1 MYNEEEVQELF
12 EVVFKLSA
20 KDVNDKLVKVR
31 NRPEIAKRRWFWEL
45 LQNAKDAVKPHEKVS
60 VKLIIGNDN
69 GQYFAEFQHNG
80 NPFRYQDAKNLIFP
94 YSDKGDEEDSDK
106 SGRFGTGFL
115 ATHILSKEILVKG
128 VYLKDS
134 QAFNFSFTLDRSGT
148 DKPQIAD
155 SISKTWQIFR
165 EKRTEI
171 LNYQYS
177 PSNYETSF
185 RYNLDKDGLDLAIQ
199 SIEDLDAALPFA
211 LSFIPKVQKIEIFNQ
226 ISNTSIVYHKIDSN
240 TKQLAENIK
249 RFSIEKKSI
258 KNEQTED
265 VYIALVVC
273 SDDNVDI
280 ALEVYEQSNLIY
292 IKEFLEHQPLL
303 FCPFPLI
310 GASDFK
316 FPVVINSVSF
326 LPKEERDG
334 IWLADTVE
342 GKINQGLFEKVLP
355 LYNSIVKY
363 VSTEKWQNTHLLL
376 KHLKENLLIA
386 DFNATWF
393 KDSIQTHA
401 KAFVKSIPLVD
412 VSEDKRL
419 AIILNDISVYF
430 PWDLKE
436 NTRLVLWDYMKT
448 LFPENVPPKEQ
459 VNDWYDVIWDDCPRV
474 TVNSFTKF
482 IAGFKSVEALQERIG
497 KSKEETLLWL
507 NNLVSFINVEEPVLL
522 NGADSSVLP
531 NQFGYFKRKDELYL
545 DDGTIDKK
553 LKDILADMSQITPKV
568 YDWRLDML
576 EKKIFL
582 ELPATRTRTIALIG
596 TTISEAIKE
605 LLKEENPTNELRNV
619 FSKLLNWINDN
630 SDKGKEYFKGLKT
643 ETLLYKTAN
652 ESKIKHITDLLQKD
666 RDGEISVEQLSAI
679 NSSNIALL
687 QDPDL
692 ELKVRLGEQVLL
704 DQHKEREEFIF
715 KKKVGD
721 VFENVFKQ
729 LINQDAKL
737 QISKV
742 EGEEDFIIV
751 NNNTQKK
758 FYIELKSINIA
769 EDRVSMTHKQAKKAP
784 AYPGDYILCIIPN
797 NGESIDEQYFTTNA
811 KFDKTIGNKLA
822 RKVAEALT
830 FEAPDIGIS
839 VEFEDLLL
847 NSYSKYRYKF
857 FIQQSIWGQ
866 DNFDSFKE
874 KLLEF

>member
-769 EDRVSMTHKQAKKAP
+769 EDRVSMTHKQAKKAA

>member
-258 KNEQTED
+258 KNGQTED

-280 ALEVYEQSNLIY
+280 ALEVYEQSDLIY

-316 FPVVINSVSF
+316 FPVVINSISF

-393 KDSIQTHA
+393 KDSIQAHA
-401 KAFVKSIPLVD
+401 KAFVKSIPIID

-459 VNDWYDVIWDDCPRV
+459 VNDWYEVIWDDCPRV

-507 NNLVSFINVEEPVLL
+507 NNLVSFITVEEPVLL
-522 NGADSSVLP
+522 NGADSSILP

-553 LKDILADMSQITPKV
+553 LKEILADMSQITPKV

-652 ESKIKHITDLLQKD
+652 ESKIKHITDLLQRD

-679 NSSNIALL
+679 KSSNIALL

-715 KKKVGD
+715 KKKAGD

-729 LINQDAKL
+729 LINQDARL

-769 EDRVSMTHKQAKKAP
+769 EDRVSMTHKQAKKAA

-797 NGESIDEQYFTTNA
+797 NGESIDEQYFITSA
-811 KFDKTIGNKLA
+811 KFDKMIGNKLA

-830 FEAPDIGIS
+830 FEAPDTGIS

-847 NSYSKYRYKF
+847 KSYSKYRYKF
-857 FIQQSIWGQ
+857 LIQQSIWGQ